1 VTEGWGDEKRK
12 KIVGEM
18 QSQGVSP
25 DRKQK
30 KRQHLEQTEGAYR
43 QTRAMT
49 ARTARAGTD
58 DVGGGIA
65 GDDDKDD
72 GGAGGAGGGSGGGGV
87 DDDSMSGD
95 DGDDLGGA
103 DGGGGSKGGSDVDGT
118 NGREYAGLNQEGDA
132 NEGTSSRHAARGN
145 KSKHAPTITKGD

>member
-12 KIVGEM
+12 KIVGVN

-30 KRQHLEQTEGAYR
+30 KRQHLEQTEGGYR
-43 QTRAMT
+43 QTRAVT
-49 ARTARAGTD
+49 ASTARAGTD
-58 DVGGGIA
+58 DVGGGIV
-65 GDDDKDD
+65 GDGDKDD

-87 DDDSMSGD
+87 DDDGMSGD

-103 DGGGGSKGGSDVDGT
+103 DGGGDSKGGSDVDGMDYGLQRMCRAEPG
-118 NGREYAGLNQEGDA
+118 GR
-132 NEGTSSRHAARGN
+132 R
-145 KSKHAPTITKGD
+145 K

>member
-1 VTEGWGDEKRK
+1 
-12 KIVGEM
+12 M

-30 KRQHLEQTEGAYR
+30 KRQHLEQTEGGYR

-49 ARTARAGTD
+49 ARTVRAGTD

-65 GDDDKDD
+65 SNGDKDD
-72 GGAGGAGGGSGGGGV
+72 SGAGGAGGDSGGGDV

-103 DGGGGSKGGSDVDGT
+103 DGGGGSKGGSDVDGEIC
-118 NGREYAGLNQEGDA
+118 REHAGLNQEGDA
-132 NEGTSSRHAARGN
+132 ND
-145 KSKHAPTITKGD
+145 K